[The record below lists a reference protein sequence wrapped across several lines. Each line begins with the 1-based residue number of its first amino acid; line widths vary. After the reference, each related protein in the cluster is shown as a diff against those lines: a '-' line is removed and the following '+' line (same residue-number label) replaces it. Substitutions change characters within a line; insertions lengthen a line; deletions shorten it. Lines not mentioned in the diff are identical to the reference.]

1 MLQATLRY
9 GLRTT
14 TEIDV
19 GNRDEFIRRCLE
31 TIEFVQKLDVR
42 LKGVVVALYVKG
54 FKGIYGKLCTLP
66 SILCLAFKLRT
77 VKSHFAGLL
86 YCEHCC
92 RAFHQ
97 ETLVSLKFFGSS
109 D

>member
-19 GNRDEFIRRCLE
+19 GNRDKFIRRCLE

-54 FKGIYGKLCTLP
+54 FKGIIVSYAFCLP
-66 SILCLAFKLRT
+66 SCVLAFKLRT

-97 ETLVSLKFFGSS
+97 ETLASLKLFGSS